1 VWSRNCLPFRWT
13 WVHPSQIF
21 NGVRDAQS
29 IVVCVVFCRSLF
41 VLLSFSFG
49 HWLFF
54 DLRLLIAPLVSSN
67 SSYIYSQHISNSID
81 ETLHREQDHF
91 MTSFLRYV
99 LSITIFPFVPFL
111 LSIISSVYL
120 GFTASDCACP
130 FGFFKLL
137 FFYIHSFILY
147 TNKRSPIPHNISFSF
162 DVVVFYFELYM
173 IVNNFV
179 CWSLASI
186 NWIHRDRLC

>member
-1 VWSRNCLPFRWT
+1 MMRSPDKLHS
-13 WVHPSQIF
+13 VHHPTVFVGKEDSLQKMKHFLIRFLTSVIF
-21 NGVRDAQS
+21 
-29 IVVCVVFCRSLF
+29 LF
-41 VLLSFSFG
+41 S
-49 HWLFF
+49 
-54 DLRLLIAPLVSSN
+54 P
-67 SSYIYSQHISNSID
+67 YIYSQHISNSID

-99 LSITIFPFVPFL
+99 LSITIFPCVPFI

-186 NWIHRDRLC
+186 N